1 MRPEAALA
9 KRCMLCFFRD
19 RQGVFF
25 SLLAVLIVL
34 LLYLMVIRDTFI
46 SAYKAYVG
54 VPAVID
60 AFMLADI
67 VAIAGVTAPIGSIH
81 TMIDDRLTNRGRD
94 LGVTP
99 MSSTA
104 IAIGYVL
111 GAFLVS
117 LIMSLLLLAVTLVYL
132 VVSGCP
138 LGAADVLMAAL
149 LTVPSALSGAIIVFT
164 VALLIR
170 GSAAYSGLVAIVS
183 AMSGFVAGV
192 YIPMGEFPAAIG
204 TAFSC
209 FPVAQLTMLY
219 RHLLGGPALDVA
231 FAGADPSAIADFK
244 TELGYDLTISGVTLS
259 PELAF
264 AISMLITA
272 VCFAIAVLLIKKQR

>member
-9 KRCMLCFFRD
+9 KRCTLCFFRD

-46 SAYKAYVG
+46 SAYEAYAG
-54 VPAVID
+54 VPAVVD
-60 AFMLADI
+60 AFMLAGI
-67 VAIAGVTAPIGSIH
+67 VAITGVTAPIGAVH

-94 LGVTP
+94 LQVTP
-99 MSSTA
+99 MSASA
-104 IAIGYVL
+104 IAAGYVL

-117 LIMSLLLLAVTLVYL
+117 LLMSLLLLAVALVYL
-132 VVSGCP
+132 VGSGCP
-138 LGAADVLMAAL
+138 LAAADVLLAVL

-192 YIPMGEFPAAIG
+192 YIPLGELPAAIG
-204 TAFSC
+204 TAFGC

-219 RHLLGGPALDVA
+219 RHLLGGPAMEAA
-231 FAGADPSAIADFK
+231 FAGADPAALADFR
-244 TELGYDLTISGVTLS
+244 TELGYDLSIGGVTLT

-264 AISMLITA
+264 AVSMLITA
-272 VCFAIAVLLIKKQR
+272 ACFVLAVMLIRKRR